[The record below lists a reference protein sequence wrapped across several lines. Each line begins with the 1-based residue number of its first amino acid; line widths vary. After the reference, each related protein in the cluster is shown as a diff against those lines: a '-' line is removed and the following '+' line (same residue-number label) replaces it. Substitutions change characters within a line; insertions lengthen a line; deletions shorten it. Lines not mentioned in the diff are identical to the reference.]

1 MIVILNKFCCEENN
15 SSHDIVSEETKGK
28 NLENTDVIL
37 INSKLN
43 DLERDI
49 VNIIKDRGFTTTKIN
64 TETLGISSY
73 KSVRY
78 CNNLIEKGAIKKEG
92 KGRNVRY
99 ILVN

>member
-1 MIVILNKFCCEENN
+1 MRKVLEEERSIWLMRNFNDVEREIL
-15 SSHDIVSEETKGK
+15 
-28 NLENTDVIL
+28 
-37 INSKLN
+37 
-43 DLERDI
+43 
-49 VNIIKDRGFTTTKIN
+49 NIIKNRGFTTNKIN

-99 ILVN
+99 TLVN